1 MLRFCF
7 FFFFFFKQKTAYE
20 MRISD
25 WSSDV
30 CSSDLLYPRDRDRRA
45 LGILEDVEAEGSDC
59 RRVIDIAFEQQRIDA
74 VVGQDETLDIVE
86 IAGEKFAAIGRDQPP
101 VGRYAGER
109 LAIEIIALARFAREA
124 IGLGFRTGAER
135 AGDRKPRG
143 DLRRVGEIEHAQ
155 PIIALG
161 RGAVV
166 GERK

>member
-1 MLRFCF
+1 
-7 FFFFFFKQKTAYE
+7 

-30 CSSDLLYPRDRDRRA
+30 CSSDL
-45 LGILEDVEAEGSDC
+45 
-59 RRVIDIAFEQQRIDA
+59 
-74 VVGQDETLDIVE
+74 ETLDIVE

-101 VGRYAGER
+101 VGRYAGKR

-135 AGDRKPRG
+135 AGDRQPRG

-155 PIIALG
+155 HIIALN
-161 RGAVV
+161 
-166 GERK
+166 RKSTRLNSSH

>member
-1 MLRFCF
+1 
-7 FFFFFFKQKTAYE
+7 

-30 CSSDLLYPRDRDRRA
+30 CSSDL
-45 LGILEDVEAEGSDC
+45 
-59 RRVIDIAFEQQRIDA
+59 FEQQRIDA

-135 AGDRKPRG
+135 AGDWKPRG
-143 DLRRVGEIEHAQ
+143 DLRRVGGIEIAQ
-155 PIIALG
+155 RIKIG
-161 RGAVV
+161 REQVCTPV
-166 GERK
+166 SNPHLV

>member
-1 MLRFCF
+1 
-7 FFFFFFKQKTAYE
+7 

-30 CSSDLLYPRDRDRRA
+30 CSSDLARDQVRRRIDLYPRDRDRRA
-45 LGILEDVEAEGSDC
+45 LGILEDVEAEGSDR

-109 LAIEIIALARFAREA
+109 LAIEI
-124 IGLGFRTGAER
+124 
-135 AGDRKPRG
+135 DRKS
-143 DLRRVGEIEHAQ
+143 
-155 PIIALG
+155 
-161 RGAVV
+161 VV
-166 GERK
+166 

>member
-1 MLRFCF
+1 
-7 FFFFFFKQKTAYE
+7 

-30 CSSDLLYPRDRDRRA
+30 CSSDL
-45 LGILEDVEAEGSDC
+45 
-59 RRVIDIAFEQQRIDA
+59 
-74 VVGQDETLDIVE
+74 ETLDIVE

-135 AGDRKPRG
+135 AGDRQPRG

-155 PIIALG
+155 RIIALG

-166 GERK
+166 GDAQHIIAGGDREHRIAADTIRSEEHTSELQSLMRISYALFC